1 MFYTCTNLYFLFLQA
16 ENVLVDGQ
24 STRAMGVSVI
34 ILTSLWLIYTD
45 INRLLNHSYC
55 KHMVALYLWYSEEIE
70 FVCLFVVVFFWL

>member
-1 MFYTCTNLYFLFLQA
+1 MLSFLYMYKFIFSFLSLQA

-45 INRLLNHSYC
+45 INRLLNHSYS
-55 KHMVALYLWYSEEIE
+55 KHMVALYLCYNEEIE
-70 FVCLFVVVFFWL
+70 CVLVFLL